1 MYQAVDRMCFRL
13 GELLHEA
20 RVLDPGGFNDWVAER
35 MPFGLDKA
43 KRLIAIHLA
52 YRELP
57 EDVRQNLPRPWQALF
72 ALRRF
77 AGGRLDEAIESG
89 EIGPDTTIEKAR
101 EAAQK
106 WTNDSKQDDTELSA
120 RYKQPDLLAGKLM
133 AEDPNELNPDVHRA
147 LSRWVTRRTQDR
159 TGEAG

>member
-57 EDVRQNLPRPWQALF
+57 EDVLHNLPRPWQALF

-89 EIGPDTTIEKAR
+89 EIGPDTTIEQAR
-101 EAAQK
+101 EAASK
-106 WTNDSKQDDTELSA
+106 WTNDSKQDDDTLSA
-120 RYKQPDLLAGKLM
+120 RYAQPDRIAGKLM
-133 AEDPNELNPDVHRA
+133 AEDPNGMNPDVFRA
-147 LSRWVTRRTQDR
+147 LNRWMSRRTPD
-159 TGEAG
+159 